1 MFAFFYVFCQSQ
13 CKCGSL
19 EPDLS
24 KIYTTLIIGSDK
36 RPPRNNWQGHSSSV
50 LNTVAN
56 HPFPHK
62 RQSDTVVPSTKKLH
76 GIEGFVSSLEHI
88 HIKTVIEVFLR
99 RSSSGI
105 WGSWFCLKSLLF
117 HFFDPVK
124 PYGWWMSCSSSSHS
138 RYVCWSEGRTV
149 QHKSWIRAALKLSEF
164 NELRFSEL
172 WASLKHL
179 PFYCKVWAKE
189 WQEVHMRVIL
199 SAQNQKR
206 WVERKEEN

>member
-24 KIYTTLIIGSDK
+24 KIYTTLLIGSDK

-62 RQSDTVVPSTKKLH
+62 RQSDTVVPSPKKLH
-76 GIEGFVSSLEHI
+76 GLEGFVSSLEHI

-105 WGSWFCLKSLLF
+105 WGSWFCLKSSLS
-117 HFFDPVK
+117 HFFDLAK
-124 PYGWWMSCSSSSHS
+124 PYGCWTSCSSSSHS
-138 RYVCWSEGRTV
+138 RDVCWSEGRTV

-164 NELRFSEL
+164 N
-172 WASLKHL
+172 
-179 PFYCKVWAKE
+179 
-189 WQEVHMRVIL
+189 
-199 SAQNQKR
+199 
-206 WVERKEEN
+206 